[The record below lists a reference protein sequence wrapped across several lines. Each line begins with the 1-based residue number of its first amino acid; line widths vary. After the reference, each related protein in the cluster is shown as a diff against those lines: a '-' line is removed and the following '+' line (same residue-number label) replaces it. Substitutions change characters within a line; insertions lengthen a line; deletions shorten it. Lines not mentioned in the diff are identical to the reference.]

1 MFKDIFI
8 FNTHPYFQNNT
19 DSFQSIINMFNR
31 YNLNKLSNMVV
42 YQLLFQLINPKI
54 NYNK

>member
-42 YQLLFQLINPKI
+42 YQLRFQLINPKI

>member
-8 FNTHPYFQNNT
+8 FITHPYFQNNT
-19 DSFQSIINMFNR
+19 DSFQSIINMFIQ
-31 YNLNKLSNMVV
+31 YNSNKLSNMVV
-42 YQLLFQLINPKI
+42 YQLRFQLINPKI